1 MKRTFTPHDPD
12 HNIASLLRTFEPRR
26 ADARDSRRIGMGNA
40 CRMAR
45 VGLVLG
51 GGGLVGQA
59 YHAGVLA
66 ALEHDLGWDPRDADT
81 IVGTSAGSLTGV
93 LLRSGV
99 PASELAAWLV
109 EAEVSARTRAM
120 FASLDRE
127 IVFDPLEWRSFLR
140 PGLPSVGL
148 LHGLLVP
155 PRSRVVTAALT
166 LLRAERVVV
175 DELAFLDAVT
185 DGTWPDAPFLVCTVR
200 RTDGRRVVFGLERDE
215 PRPST
220 QLATAASCAVPGY
233 FAPVTIAGV
242 DYIDGGAHSITNA
255 DVLATSGRTFDVVIV
270 VSPMSCA
277 GRTPLT
283 LGGTVRRLARR
294 ALRNELAT
302 LEAVAER
309 IVVFEPGPSA
319 LDAMGDDVMNRRVL
333 ADVVREAF
341 LETAGQLD
349 SCADARRLLDLR
361 SVAAA

>member
-1 MKRTFTPHDPD
+1 
-12 HNIASLLRTFEPRR
+12 
-26 ADARDSRRIGMGNA
+26 MGNA

-233 FAPVTIAGV
+233 FAPVAV
-242 DYIDGGAHSITNA
+242 DDDRFLDGGIHSTTNA
-255 DVLATSGRTFDVVIV
+255 DVLADADIDRVIV
-270 VSPMSCA
+270 VAPLA
-277 GRTPLT
+277 GRARRPL
-283 LGGTVRRLARR
+283 GIEPAVRTLARR
-294 ALRNELAT
+294 ALARELTRLRARGLSIT
-302 LEAVAER
+302 V
-309 IVVFEPGPSA
+309 IEPNGEVTPHLG
-319 LDAMGDDVMNRRVL
+319 LDFVTRRGVR
-333 ADVVREAF
+333 DVVRHAFFDTGHQFHELGAAFPEA
-341 LETAGQLD
+341 
-349 SCADARRLLDLR
+349 
-361 SVAAA
+361 V

>member
-1 MKRTFTPHDPD
+1 VNTSH
-12 HNIASLLRTFEPRR
+12 
-26 ADARDSRRIGMGNA
+26 
-40 CRMAR
+40 AR
-45 VGLVLG
+45 VGIVLG

-66 ALEHDLGWDPRDADT
+66 ALEHDLHWDPRAADT
-81 IVGTSAGSLTGV
+81 MVGTSAGALTGV

-109 EAEVSARTRAM
+109 EAEVSARTRSM
-120 FASLDRE
+120 FAGIDRD
-127 IVFDPLEWRSFLR
+127 VAFDPLEWTSFLR
-140 PGLPSVGL
+140 PGFPGLGL

-155 PRSRVVTAALT
+155 PRSRLVTAAFT
-166 LLRAERVVV
+166 LLRGGERVVV
-175 DELAFLDAVT
+175 EELAFLDAVT
-185 DGTWPDAPFLVCTVR
+185 DGSWPDAPFFVCAVR
-200 RTDGRRVVFGLERDE
+200 RVDGRRVVFGLGSDE
-215 PRPST
+215 LPPV

-233 FAPVTIAGV
+233 FAPVAIDGV

-255 DVLATSGRTFDVVIV
+255 DVLAASGCHFDLVIV

-283 LGGTVRRLARR
+283 LAGTVRRLARR
-294 ALRNELAT
+294 ALRHELAA
-302 LEAVAER
+302 LESVADR

-319 LDAMGDDVMNRRVL
+319 IAAMGDDVMNRQAL
-333 ADVVREAF
+333 GDVVREAF

-349 SCADARRLLDLR
+349 SCPDARRVLDLR

>member
-1 MKRTFTPHDPD
+1 MVDTG
-12 HNIASLLRTFEPRR
+12 A
-26 ADARDSRRIGMGNA
+26 
-40 CRMAR
+40 AR

-66 ALEHDLGWDPRDADT
+66 ALEHDLCWDPRDADT

-109 EAEVSARTRAM
+109 EAEVSVRTRDM
-120 FASLDRE
+120 FAGINRD
-127 IVFDPLEWRSFLR
+127 IVFDPLEWTSFLR
-140 PGLPSVGL
+140 PGLPGLGL

-155 PRSRVVTAALT
+155 PRSRLVTAALT
-166 LLRAERVVV
+166 LLRSGGRVVV
-175 DELAFLDAVT
+175 EELAFLDAVT
-185 DGTWPDAPFLVCTVR
+185 DGSWPAAPFLVCTVR
-200 RTDGRRVVFGLERDE
+200 RADGRRVVFGLGPGE
-215 PRPST
+215 PPPV

-233 FAPVTIAGV
+233 FAPVTIDGV

-255 DVLATSGRTFDVVIV
+255 DVLAASGQHFDVVVV

-283 LGGTVRRLARR
+283 FGGSVRRLARR
-294 ALRNELAT
+294 ALRHELAA
-302 LEAVAER
+302 LESVADR

-319 LDAMGDDVMNRRVL
+319 IEAMGDDVMSRDVL
-333 ADVVREAF
+333 RDVVREAF

-349 SCADARRLLDLR
+349 SCPDARRVLDLR
-361 SVAAA
+361 SVEAA